1 MGKTFTYIISA
12 IVLLGAIFFLGFGLG
27 SSRKEVEVR
36 EKVRYVERPATKI
49 DFNFAM
55 LEQLARLDLPK
66 MQYHDTT
73 YITLRERIPAD
84 TAGIIADYIKRRAY
98 EIDFSTDTTGV
109 FKVDAIVEA
118 NRLVHASATIQPL
131 QREVENTV
139 VKVRAFRP
147 FAEVGLVLGDKVGAT
162 LGAGAIIKEKHIV
175 TAKYMRLGNHN
186 YYGAEYGYIFGK

>member
-1 MGKTFTYIISA
+1 MGKTFTYILSA
-12 IVLLGAIFFLGFGLG
+12 LVLLGAIFALGLWLG

-36 EKVRYVERPATKI
+36 ETVRYVERPATKI

-84 TAGIIADYIKRRAY
+84 TGAIIADYLKRRAY
-98 EIDFSTDTTGV
+98 ELDFSTDTTGV

-118 NRLVHASATIQPL
+118 NRLIHASATIQPL

-139 VKVRAFRP
+139 VKVRTFRP
-147 FAEVGLVLGDKVGAT
+147 FVGGGVAIGNKVGAS
-162 LGAGAIIKEKHIV
+162 LEIGAVIKEHHLPKVGYQRIGSQDYI
-175 TAKYMRLGNHN
+175 TIG
-186 YYGAEYGYIFGK
+186 YGYIFGR